1 MVYEFRWLM
10 KGKRPGDETRTHYS
24 PDLHDHESKKL
35 QYRTVD
41 FVTGLGST
49 ATEWTDIPVVYEDDL
64 DGDKS

>member
-10 KGKRPGDETRTHYS
+10 KGKRPDDNSWYIVS
-24 PDLHDHESKKL
+24 ANVHDHEQKKL